1 MATTTIP
8 ELKKAKRVAKANMTK
23 VLTELSTIIS
33 ETETDKA
40 KVKTSLERVEEL
52 RKEVLA
58 ILEQLEAHCEESEN
72 SEMAKQ
78 YGDEYEQFNDKI
90 DRETSNIRIYL
101 SKTALTQVK
110 EIATPEVMEGIG
122 TLSEGSS
129 LKSETHRQLE
139 RIRIPVFN
147 GDKLKFQ
154 QWFAAFTS
162 CIDKTSMDPQFKMLR
177 LESCLE
183 GEAAETVKG
192 LGYSEVA
199 YEAAKKRLI
208 RKRNRRNVQAHL
220 DELRRMKQISEGS
233 PKELEKFADIL
244 ERTVVTLKE
253 NKRESDLRAG
263 TLYGIVLEKVPEMLL
278 SQYYR
283 WLKEKMKEES
293 LETLNCWI
301 AEEAEYQTQ
310 AAESKRGFGR
320 EKEVRK
326 GDERSGRKD
335 NRISKSFGTSN
346 EENNEKKAKPCVAC
360 GEKHPIWKCL
370 IFKAWS
376 GDKKWETAK
385 RAGLC
390 YRCLGD
396 NHLGKDCKRSR
407 VCPVTGC
414 NKNHHHLLH
423 EVPKEKP
430 PSKDPPSTTEGD
442 AKTEKTTMETVDKH
456 EGKSIALRTV
466 PVILKNGKKRLLVNC
481 FLDEGSDTTYVN
493 EDVVEQLGLQQTKE
507 PVTVQV
513 ANAQQVS
520 FMSRDS

>member
-1 MATTTIP
+1 MTRTRIQKWR
-8 ELKKAKRVAKANMTK
+8 KK
-23 VLTELSTIIS
+23 
-33 ETETDKA
+33 
-40 KVKTSLERVEEL
+40 
-52 RKEVLA
+52 
-58 ILEQLEAHCEESEN
+58 
-72 SEMAKQ
+72 
-78 YGDEYEQFNDKI
+78 YGDEYEEFNDKI
-90 DRETSNIRIYL
+90 DRETSNIRTYL
-101 SKTALTQVK
+101 NKTALTQVIK
-110 EIATPEVMEGIG
+110 EVATPEVN
-122 TLSEGSS
+122 EGSS
-129 LKSETHRQLE
+129 GLNEGSSAKGEHRQLE

-199 YEAAKKRLI
+199 YEAAKNRLI
-208 RKRNRRNVQAHL
+208 RKYGGVRRNVQAHL
-220 DELRRMKQISEGS
+220 DELRRMRQISQGN

-253 NKRESDLRAG
+253 NKRESDLKAG

-283 WLKEKMKEES
+283 WLKEQKEEES

-301 AEEAEYQTQ
+301 AEEAEYQTH
-310 AAESKRGFGR
+310 AAESKRGFSRGR
-320 EKEVRK
+320 EDRK
-326 GDERSGRKD
+326 GDEKSGRRD
-335 NRISKSFGTSN
+335 YRSRFDKSFGTSN
-346 EENNEKKAKPCVAC
+346 MENHGKKEKPCVAC
-360 GEKHPIWKCL
+360 GETHPTWRCL

-376 GDKKWETAK
+376 GEKKWEMAK

-414 NKNHHHLLH
+414 NKNHHQLLH
-423 EVPKEKP
+423 EVPNPKP
-430 PSKDPPSTTEGD
+430 PIQDPPIQDPPPATEGD
-442 AKTEKTTMETVDKH
+442 AGDKTTMETVDKH
-456 EGKSIALRTV
+456 EGKSVALRTV
-466 PVILKNGKKRLLVNC
+466 PIILKNDKKRLLVNC

-493 EDVVEQLGLQQTKE
+493 EDVIEQLGL
-507 PVTVQV
+507 
-513 ANAQQVS
+513 
-520 FMSRDS
+520 R